1 MILYSAEIM
10 RPGEYATD
18 AKNVKPRK
26 RAYFRM
32 DPVCFGSR
40 TDRVALKR
48 RIARKAINK
57 SQPT

>member
-1 MILYSAEIM
+1 MLYSAEIM

-18 AKNVKPRK
+18 ARNVKPRK

-32 DPVCFGSR
+32 DLVCFGSR
-40 TDRVALKR
+40 IDRTALKR
-48 RIARKAINK
+48 RIARRAINK